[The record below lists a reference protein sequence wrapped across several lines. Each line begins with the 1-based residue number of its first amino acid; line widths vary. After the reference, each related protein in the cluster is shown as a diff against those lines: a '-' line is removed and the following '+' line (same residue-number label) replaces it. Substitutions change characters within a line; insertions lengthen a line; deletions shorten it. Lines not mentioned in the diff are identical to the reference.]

1 MPGSKVSPL
10 PGSESRQNLKLT
22 QEQRKGLTIRVK
34 ETKRKVINEDITKA
48 MNANIERL
56 ENKGVNTDSLRQI
69 MEDKGFKPLP
79 KASQTSVSRSSVVLN
94 PLNNVGI
101 VPRSQSPPILSRVPE
116 ESRTQISQEVK
127 EVQGSPLGAK
137 KKSSSIAFPEYNVSG
152 TPTHQSKTPK
162 IETLDLFKNAIAMKV
177 GYKKRFEPNVVLASY
192 LPKIII
198 LHYIHYKCDMFK
210 KITTALSN
218 VFESLNIAS
227 IFKESVLKK
236 IKEFSSKLEEDLY
249 IYKSIQGNDIRSDD
263 FMAYIEEILSGT
275 DGIEKDTRKIIRQ
288 FTTSYTPLI
297 NIIKNISMNEIIKK
311 VIVQEEKTR
320 LLFKSIYSIF
330 KKHIR
335 DSSDLYNIIH
345 AYVSGA
351 IYYLK
356 FLDKNI
362 NHFKKRKSGKKIVIY
377 FRNMLISSYDK
388 DVSEVECVHFLK
400 QFLVDDIKKTI
411 IIIKVIS
418 RFIDSLSNH
427 ILGDLNVNGEQNIIV
442 RLSKIKNSGKIKAG
456 CNDFKGVIDKINE
469 DIPITNIKYKTLSL
483 LNKRPDTISI
493 MIQ

>member
-162 IETLDLFKNAIAMKV
+162 IETLDLFKN
-177 GYKKRFEPNVVLASY
+177 Y
-192 LPKIII
+192 
-198 LHYIHYKCDMFK
+198 
-210 KITTALSN
+210 TW
-218 VFESLNIAS
+218 
-227 IFKESVLKK
+227 
-236 IKEFSSKLEEDLY
+236 
-249 IYKSIQGNDIRSDD
+249 
-263 FMAYIEEILSGT
+263 EEIICT
-275 DGIEKDTRKIIRQ
+275 K
-288 FTTSYTPLI
+288 
-297 NIIKNISMNEIIKK
+297 
-311 VIVQEEKTR
+311 
-320 LLFKSIYSIF
+320 
-330 KKHIR
+330 
-335 DSSDLYNIIH
+335 
-345 AYVSGA
+345 
-351 IYYLK
+351 
-356 FLDKNI
+356 
-362 NHFKKRKSGKKIVIY
+362 
-377 FRNMLISSYDK
+377 
-388 DVSEVECVHFLK
+388 
-400 QFLVDDIKKTI
+400 
-411 IIIKVIS
+411 
-418 RFIDSLSNH
+418 
-427 ILGDLNVNGEQNIIV
+427 
-442 RLSKIKNSGKIKAG
+442 
-456 CNDFKGVIDKINE
+456 
-469 DIPITNIKYKTLSL
+469 
-483 LNKRPDTISI
+483 
-493 MIQ
+493 